1 MFFHFIILLNC
12 VFFQRC
18 YISLTRVEIFLTKVE
33 IFHIIAVFFNSVYW
47 VEISN
52 RDKNLHIIIIRLV
65 VISCMYKLFLQI
77 KKANKAVSRTKL
89 ASFFLVNNFV
99 NEIINKLSSLR
110 SPGVKLGNQFRSV
123 WKLGFIMRR
132 MLLSWAL

>member
-12 VFFQRC
+12 VFFQRY
-18 YISLTRVEIFLTKVE
+18 YIFLTRVEIFLTKVE

-99 NEIINKLSSLR
+99 NEIINKLSSFR
-110 SPGVKLGNQFRSV
+110 SPGVKLGNQFWSV